1 VVDLAT
7 DEGEALAARYR
18 IFQVPAIVLINEA
31 GAPLIGWS
39 HLTFAVEILEEVEAR
54 A

>member
-1 VVDLAT
+1 VVDLVT

-18 IFQVPAIVLINEA
+18 VFQVPAVLLINEA
-31 GAPLIGWS
+31 GAPLVGWS
-39 HLTFAVEILEEVEAR
+39 HLPFAVEILEEVEAH